1 MSGMPI
7 RILAVDAHAADMEM
21 TCGGA
26 LALAVKE
33 GGAVTLL
40 HLTLGEK
47 GSPTLTP
54 AQYAVQKKQEALLAA
69 QRLGAAVRF
78 LDYPDAEIP
87 YNEAAALQIAA
98 VIREVRPGVVITQW
112 GGSSERDDRNTH
124 YLVNDAVFWAAL
136 PAMPHLPGE
145 AHSVERIYYT
155 DSWEDPKHYVPDTF
169 VDITPVYDTWRH
181 AASAY
186 ELWRGGI
193 EAFPFAQYYEA
204 LTVVRGA
211 VAGFRHAQAFLAA
224 AHQQAFRSWEA
235 RR

>member
-1 MSGMPI
+1 MAAMAI

-33 GGAVTLL
+33 GCAVTLL

-54 AQYAVQKKQEALLAA
+54 AQYAVQKKREALLAA
-69 QRLGAAVRF
+69 RRLGAAVKF

-87 YNEAAALQIAA
+87 YNEAAALKIAA
-98 VIREVRPGVVITQW
+98 VIREVRPDVVITQW

-136 PAMPHLPGE
+136 PAMTQVPGP
-145 AHSVERIYYT
+145 AHNVGRIYYT
-155 DSWEDPKHYVPDTF
+155 DSWEDPRHYQPDVF
-169 VDITPVYDTWRH
+169 VDITPVYQTWLH

-193 EAFPFAQYYEA
+193 EDFAFAKYYEA

-211 VAGFRHAQAFLAA
+211 VAGFHHAQAFRAA
-224 AHQQAFRSWEA
+224 ENTREFRSWEE
-235 RR
+235 R

>member
-1 MSGMPI
+1 MAVN
-7 RILAVDAHAADMEM
+7 ILAVDAHAADMEM

-54 AQYAVQKKQEALLAA
+54 AEYAVQKKREALLAA

-87 YNEAAALQIAA
+87 YNEAAALKIAA
-98 VIREVRPGVVITQW
+98 VIRATRPDIVITQW

-124 YLVNDAVFWAAL
+124 YLVNDAVFYAAL
-136 PAMPHLPGE
+136 PAMTQVPGQ
-145 AHSVERIYYT
+145 AHEVRQVYYT
-155 DSWEDPKHYVPDTF
+155 DSWEDPLHYQPDTF
-169 VDITPVYDTWRH
+169 VDIGSVYDTWLH

-186 ELWRGGI
+186 QIWRGGI
-193 EAFPFAQYYEA
+193 EDFPFAAYYEA
-204 LTVVRGA
+204 LTVTRGA
-211 VAGFRHAQAFLAA
+211 VAGFRHAQAFKAA
-224 AHQQAFRSWEA
+224 EHQLNLRSWREA
-235 RR
+235 K